1 MIMVHVNLPGCMKP
15 ITMVNWSL
23 LKYPQDFTSTRRMI
37 VDITAKVMQNP
48 RVLGAEDWTKKRK
61 Y

>member
-1 MIMVHVNLPGCMKP
+1 MKP

-48 RVLGAEDWTKKRK
+48 HVLGAEDWTEKRK